1 MWGPVFADVFDGSMY
16 GAGANVFSVWVYCIS
31 HGYDGGGVVRLNPK
45 LLASIIGSTEEEM
58 AAAIEYLC
66 APDEHSASKKDHGA
80 RLLHLSGYE
89 YGIVNWDHY
98 QNIIRREKKRAA
110 DKERMKLKR
119 AAAKSN
125 NINDVADVA
134 DVAKRR
140 KKSPMIREEKIEEK
154 IEEEST
160 SYSLGHPPPADDR
173 FDEFWTLYP
182 RKVQKKTAKTAWKN
196 MTKKKREAALA
207 ALPAHILHWD
217 DPKFIPHAAT
227 WLRAERWED
236 DLSSSKSATDHERRL
251 LSLSKR
257 YGVSM
262 SAIEQFQKTRGRTPV
277 SRQEIEEMENA
288 T

>member
-1 MWGPVFADVFDGSMY
+1 MSVNGARRSVSMRDGEYIALELYM
-16 GAGANVFSVWVYCIS
+16 N
-31 HGYDGGGVVRLNPK
+31 HLNEHNK
-45 LLASIIGSTEEEM
+45 SDLHSRTSLLKMIMFGELPPIPQKYLDIGRKEAVKERKEKV
-58 AAAIEYLC
+58 AAALVKRQNQT
-66 APDEHSASKKDHGA
+66 KKT
-80 RLLHLSGYE
+80 
-89 YGIVNWDHY
+89 
-98 QNIIRREKKRAA
+98 
-110 DKERMKLKR
+110 
-119 AAAKSN
+119 
-125 NINDVADVA
+125 
-134 DVAKRR
+134 
-140 KKSPMIREEKIEEK
+140 EEKIEEK

-182 RKVQKKTAKTAWKN
+182 RKVQKKTAKIAWKN

>member
-1 MWGPVFADVFDGSMY
+1 MCPAAKISIQITNWGKFQHYKDRNPPWIKLYRDVIEDPENFRRWRNTSP
-16 GAGANVFSVWVYCIS
+16 AACKFLIELW
-31 HGYDGGGVVRLNPK
+31 
-45 LLASIIGSTEEEM
+45 LLASKTLAGCLHYSIEDLEDHLRRNSEISKLLKELEFNGWIETDASTVL
-58 AAAIEYLC
+58 AGRYHDAIPET
-66 APDEHSASKKDHGA
+66 ET
-80 RLLHLSGYE
+80 E
-89 YGIVNWDHY
+89 TET
-98 QNIIRREKKRAA
+98 EKR
-110 DKERMKLKR
+110 
-119 AAAKSN
+119 
-125 NINDVADVA
+125 
-134 DVAKRR
+134 
-140 KKSPMIREEKIEEK
+140 
-154 IEEEST
+154 EST
-160 SYSLGHPPPADDR
+160 SCSLGHPPPADDR

-182 RKVQKKTAKTAWKN
+182 RKVKRKTAETAWKN

-257 YGVSM
+257 YGVSIG
-262 SAIEQFQKTRGRTPV
+262 AIEQFQKTRGRTPV

>member
-1 MWGPVFADVFDGSMY
+1 MGYVKLHDQLFSSSVIEEDILVRWVWVALLLSCDKNGNVY
-16 GAGANVFSVWVYCIS
+16 GTVQALARKANVEVWQMEEALGVLMRPDPS
-31 HGYDGGGVVRLNPK
+31 STSKLYDGRR
-45 LLASIIGSTEEEM
+45 IIDVGQN
-58 AAAIEYLC
+58 
-66 APDEHSASKKDHGA
+66 
-80 RLLHLSGYE
+80 LLHC
-89 YGIVNWDHY
+89 VNYLHY
-98 QNIIRREKKRAA
+98 RGLKDPVEEREKTRKRVA
-110 DKERMKLKR
+110 KHRKR
-119 AAAKSN
+119 KKCNAGNKSVTKSN
-125 NINDVADVA
+125 DKAESIG
-134 DVAKRR
+134 
-140 KKSPMIREEKIEEK
+140 IGI
-154 IEEEST
+154 EEST

-236 DLSSSKSATDHERRL
+236 DLSSSKSATDHKRRL